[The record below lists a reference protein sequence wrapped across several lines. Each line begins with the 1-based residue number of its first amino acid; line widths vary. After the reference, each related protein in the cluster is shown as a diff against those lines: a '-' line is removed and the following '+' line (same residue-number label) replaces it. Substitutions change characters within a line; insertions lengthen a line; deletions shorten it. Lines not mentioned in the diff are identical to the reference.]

1 MKNKILL
8 TSVKVALVVFYIS
21 ISCVDSESY
30 IPLVLTMLSLGYIF
44 LFYKVNE
51 DILERWLEK

>member
-8 TSVKVALVVFYIS
+8 TSVKVALVVFCIS

-30 IPLVLTMLSLGYIF
+30 IPLVLTMLSLGYIYT
-44 LFYKVNE
+44 FYRVNE